1 MFGGGHARFF
11 ARCSGGYSTERAAP
25 PRILGRVVEMKKAI
39 AELTDIEI
47 KELLQRYFK
56 QILEENERDR
66 ALGRK
71 SWRDKQD
78 LGDHADAMA
87 YLQHDCQKELAI
99 GNHSRA
105 IGAVDRLLAENGI
118 KLDQD
123 GRSYKNLCREMMKV
137 MINYLEIDIRRT
149 RLDHSLEDLP
159 FPEIVEK

>member
-1 MFGGGHARFF
+1 M
-11 ARCSGGYSTERAAP
+11 
-25 PRILGRVVEMKKAI
+25 
-39 AELTDIEI
+39 TDIEI

-56 QILEENERDR
+56 QILEENERER